1 VAIGRLEAGHD
12 RRRIRAGR
20 ELVLGVD
27 IGGTFTDLVLLDPG
41 SGRTWTTKILTTP
54 RDPAAAVL
62 EGLEAILTQAKRTPR
77 DLAAVVHATTLAGN
91 ALLERK
97 GARTGAVTTR
107 GFRDI
112 LETGR
117 EQRYDLYDVHLDL
130 PAPLVPRVLRR
141 PVAERTAYDGR
152 ILQPLDE
159 GEARAAAAFL
169 RERGVESVAVCF
181 LHSYA
186 NPANEE
192 AMAQVLEAH
201 LPGVAV
207 SLSSR
212 VLPEIGEYGRFSTT
226 TANAYVQP
234 LVRRYLDRLGR
245 ELAARGHR
253 GAFHVMTSRGGR
265 MTAESAAE
273 FPVRLLESGPAAGA
287 HAAAALGRQ
296 LGARDLLSFDMGGT
310 SAKICLIRDGRPDTT
325 VEFEAARLSRFKRKS
340 GHLIRIPVVDLIEV
354 GAGGG
359 SLARVDAMG
368 LLAVGPESAGAEPGP
383 ACYGQGGTRPTV
395 TDADLV
401 LGFLD
406 AAYFLGGRL
415 RLDAAAARES
425 IGAHVGT
432 PLGLDPLRA
441 AWGIFTTVTDQMA
454 RAASVHA
461 SEKGADLR
469 RCTLLAFGGAGPVH
483 AAHLARALGIPRVV
497 VPPRA
502 GVLSALGCDL
512 APAAFDLAVSYKRE
526 LGELDLERVTGM
538 LRRME
543 KEGLTLLHQ
552 AGVRVGARVEWLADM
567 RHLGQRSEVTFPIP
581 RRPLRR
587 TDLPAIER
595 AFRRAYHA
603 RYGRAIPDV
612 PVEAVTWRIVM
623 SGPARALP
631 GGEAQPV
638 GRRAG
643 VPPRGRRPGC
653 FGGRA
658 VDMAVYRREA
668 LGPGSRLRGPV
679 LVEEEASTAVIP
691 PGAAASVDRWG
702 NLVIAV

>member
-1 VAIGRLEAGHD
+1 MRGAARCL
-12 RRRIRAGR
+12 
-20 ELVLGVD
+20 LGVD
-27 IGGTFTDLVLLDPG
+27 IGGTFTDLVLLAPA
-41 SGRTWTTKILTTP
+41 SGATWTTKILTTP
-54 RDPAAAVL
+54 RDPAVAVL
-62 EGLEAILTQAKRTPR
+62 EGLEAVLGQAGRAPK

-97 GARTGAVTTR
+97 GARTGVVTTR

-130 PAPLVPRVLRR
+130 PAPLVPRALRR

-152 ILQPLDE
+152 LLRPLAQD
-159 GEARAAAAFL
+159 EARAAAAFL

-192 AMAQVLEAH
+192 AMARVLEAS
-201 LPGVAV
+201 LPGAEV

-226 TANAYVQP
+226 TANAYIRP

-253 GAFHVMTSRGGR
+253 GAFHVMTSRGAR
-265 MTAESAAE
+265 MTAEAAAE

-287 HAAAALGRQ
+287 HAAAALGRR

-325 VEFEAARLSRFKRKS
+325 VEFEAARLARFKRKS
-340 GHLIRIPVVDLIEV
+340 GHLIRVPVVDLIEI

-359 SLARVDAMG
+359 SLARVDALG

-383 ACYGQGGTRPTV
+383 ACYGRGGTRPTV

-415 RLDAAAARES
+415 RLDFAAARES
-425 IGAHVGT
+425 IATHVGT

-441 AWGIFTTVTDQMA
+441 AWGIYTTVTDQMA

-461 SEKGADLR
+461 AEKGADLR

-483 AAHLARALGIPRVV
+483 AAHLARALGIRRVV
-497 VPPRA
+497 VPPDA

-512 APAAFDLAVSYKRE
+512 APAAFDLAASYKRALDE
-526 LGELDLERVTGM
+526 MDLERVTGL

-543 KEGLTLLHQ
+543 KEGLALLRQ
-552 AGVRVGARVEWLADM
+552 AGARPGIRVEWLADM
-567 RHLGQRSEVTFPIP
+567 RHLGQRSEVTFRIP
-581 RRPLRR
+581 RRPLRPA
-587 TDLPAIER
+587 DLPAVER
-595 AFRRAYHA
+595 AFRDAYRA
-603 RYGRAIPDV
+603 RYGRSIPDV
-612 PVEAVTWRIVM
+612 PVEAVTWRVVV
-623 SGPARALP
+623 SGPARPLP
-631 GGEAQPV
+631 GDVPEA
-638 GRRAG
+638 GRRRGSAR
-643 VPPRGRRPGC
+643 PAGRRPGC
-653 FGGRA
+653 FGGRP
-658 VDMAVYRREA
+658 VEMAVYRRGGLA
-668 LGPGSRLRGPV
+668 PGSRLAGPAV
-679 LVEEEASTAVIP
+679 VEEEASTAVIP
-691 PGAAASVDRWG
+691 PGATATVDRWG
-702 NLVIAV
+702 NVLIDVC